1 MAFDAARLKALT
13 AAHGRV
19 VRVVVAEVRG
29 SAPREAG
36 AAIFAAIRDIWP
48 LATLKVADRG
58 LREGILVDL
67 MRADGHA
74 IDPCDARR
82 HTVSHIPAST

>member
-1 MAFDAARLKALT
+1 MD
-13 AAHGRV
+13 
-19 VRVVVAEVRG
+19 
-29 SAPREAG
+29 AG

-82 HTVSHIPAST
+82 HTVSHISANP